1 MIVVAIIGM
10 LAAIAIPNL
19 MKGRENGAR
28 TTCHSN
34 QKTIRTIVQQ
44 WAVDKKKGNSSTP
57 TDDDLKG
64 YFEGEKIP
72 ACPAGGKYNL
82 GAPGRNGEPSCS
94 LEEHGCYIHKYLG
107 TYINSESSKLILES
121 EGKAELSGPSVKVQ
135 SGIWEVKNGKVI
147 LALEDLY
154 TIGDDVDL
162 RGPDGSIWK
171 KQ

>member
-64 YFEGEKIP
+64 YFEGEKSPRARQVGNITWARRGAMESPP
-72 ACPAGGKYNL
+72 AHWKSMA
-82 GAPGRNGEPSCS
+82 A
-94 LEEHGCYIHKYLG
+94 
-107 TYINSESSKLILES
+107 TFINI
-121 EGKAELSGPSVKVQ
+121 
-135 SGIWEVKNGKVI
+135 
-147 LALEDLY
+147 
-154 TIGDDVDL
+154 
-162 RGPDGSIWK
+162 
-171 KQ
+171 